1 MLNNALQDFWDTMRE
16 VIFYPKFMVIFMPS
30 LVFISL
36 FFIPEDY
43 AGWTKSAE
51 TMLGTYQ
58 NKWLLD
64 ITYISIL
71 IQVSYVYMNAFFKKD
86 FHENKYKLVKFMKPK
101 ENITDEQIANENPKG
116 FRIIFYLLFVAYLVF
131 VNIDLAPLNGSSRW
145 SPEFNRFV
153 FINFFIYF
161 CLPYFLFG
169 YLSLYSF
176 LTKEDLVK
184 GRKVFPRR

>member
-1 MLNNALQDFWDTMRE
+1 MLNNALQDFWDSMRE
-16 VIFYPKFMVIFMPS
+16 VIFYPKFMIIFMPS

-43 AGWTKSAE
+43 AGWTKATK
-51 TMLGTYQ
+51 TMLGAYQ
-58 NKWLLD
+58 NKWLFD

>member
-16 VIFYPKFMVIFMPS
+16 VIFYPKFMIIFMSS

-43 AGWTKSAE
+43 ADWTKATK
-51 TMLGTYQ
+51 TMLGAYQ

-71 IQVSYVYMNAFFKKD
+71 IQVSYIYMNAFFQKG
-86 FHENKYKLVKFMKPK
+86 FHENKYKLVKFMKHK

-116 FRIIFYLLFVAYLVF
+116 FRIVFYFLFILYLIAM
-131 VNIDLAPLNGSSRW
+131 NTESTGLNSSSRW
-145 SPEFNRFV
+145 TPTFNRFV
-153 FINFFIYF
+153 FINFFLYFFLIYF
-161 CLPYFLFG
+161 VFG
-169 YLSLYSF
+169 YLSLHSF
-176 LTKEDLVK
+176 LTKKDLVK
-184 GRKVFPRR
+184 GHKIFPRR

>member
-16 VIFYPKFMVIFMPS
+16 VIFYPKFMIIFIPS

-36 FFIPEDY
+36 FFIPQDY
-43 AGWTKSAE
+43 AGWTKATK
-51 TMLGTYQ
+51 TMLGAYQ
-58 NKWLLD
+58 NKWLFD

-86 FHENKYKLVKFMKPK
+86 FHENKYKLVKFMKPR
-101 ENITDEQIANENPKG
+101 ESITDEQIANENPKG

-131 VNIDLAPLNGSSRW
+131 VNIDLAPLNRSSRW

>member
-16 VIFYPKFMVIFMPS
+16 VIFYPKFMIIFMPS

-43 AGWTKSAE
+43 AGWTKAAE

-101 ENITDEQIANENPKG
+101 ENITDEQIANENPKS
-116 FRIIFYLLFVAYLVF
+116 FRIIFYL
-131 VNIDLAPLNGSSRW
+131 
-145 SPEFNRFV
+145 
-153 FINFFIYF
+153 
-161 CLPYFLFG
+161 
-169 YLSLYSF
+169 
-176 LTKEDLVK
+176 
-184 GRKVFPRR
+184 

>member
-16 VIFYPKFMVIFMPS
+16 VIFYPKFMIIFMPS

-43 AGWTKSAE
+43 ADWTKATK
-51 TMLGTYQ
+51 TMLGAYQ
-58 NKWLLD
+58 NKWLFD

-86 FHENKYKLVKFMKPK
+86 FHENKYKLVKFMKPR

-116 FRIIFYLLFVAYLVF
+116 FRIVFYFLFILYLIAM
-131 VNIDLAPLNGSSRW
+131 NTESTGLNGSSRW
-145 SPEFNRFV
+145 TPTFNRFV
-153 FINFFIYF
+153 FINFFLYFFLIYF
-161 CLPYFLFG
+161 VFA
-169 YLSLYSF
+169 YLSLHSF
-176 LTKEDLVK
+176 LTKKDLVK
-184 GRKVFPRR
+184 GRKIFPRR

>member
-16 VIFYPKFMVIFMPS
+16 VIFYPKFMIIFMPS

-36 FFIPEDY
+36 FFIPEGY
-43 AGWTKSAE
+43 AGWTKAAE

-86 FHENKYKLVKFMKPK
+86 FHENKYKLVKFMKPR

-116 FRIIFYLLFVAYLVF
+116 FRIVFYFLFILYLIAM
-131 VNIDLAPLNGSSRW
+131 NTESTGLNGSSRW
-145 SPEFNRFV
+145 TPTFNRFV
-153 FINFFIYF
+153 FINFFLYFFLIYF
-161 CLPYFLFG
+161 VFA
-169 YLSLYSF
+169 YLSLHSF
-176 LTKEDLVK
+176 LTKKDLVK
-184 GRKVFPRR
+184 GRKIFPRR